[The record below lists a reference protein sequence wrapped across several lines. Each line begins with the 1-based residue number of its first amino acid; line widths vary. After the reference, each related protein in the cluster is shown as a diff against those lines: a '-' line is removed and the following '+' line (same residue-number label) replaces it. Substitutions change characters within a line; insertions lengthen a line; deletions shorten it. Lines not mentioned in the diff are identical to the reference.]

1 MFLNISFR
9 VFNKAITPRG
19 SALLAPYP
27 NLTNPRRQT
36 EQLQTPVLAA
46 PAQDS
51 SCGRTPNSPH
61 PAGNHS
67 PGVTQPTF
75 RATYTADIFTLYFLL
90 QCLSLSAITAL
101 LNAKLNSQNP
111 CPSFF
116 QHAVGSQHTQSLL
129 SGKAPNNFCTINF
142 IYWFYLAILTFN
154 RTLLSSFVGYFNVSW
169 TINSS
174 SKTFPK
180 DQIICLQKYV

>member
-1 MFLNISFR
+1 MARLPHIALPRSCIHYLELVHMFLNISFR
-9 VFNKAITPRG
+9 SIQQGHHTAWLCPPGSIPQPHNPPTPNR
-19 SALLAPYP
+19 
-27 NLTNPRRQT
+27 
-36 EQLQTPVLAA
+36 AA
-46 PAQDS
+46 ADGRACG
-51 SCGRTPNSPH
+51 SCGRKPSSPH

-90 QCLSLSAITAL
+90 QCLSLRAIMAL

-116 QHAVGSQHTQSLL
+116 QHPAGSQHIQSLL

-142 IYWFYLAILTFN
+142 IY
-154 RTLLSSFVGYFNVSW
+154 
-169 TINSS
+169 
-174 SKTFPK
+174 
-180 DQIICLQKYV
+180 

>member
-9 VFNKAITPRG
+9 SIQQGHHTAWLCPPGSIPQPHNPPTPNR
-19 SALLAPYP
+19 
-27 NLTNPRRQT
+27 
-36 EQLQTPVLAA
+36 AA
-46 PAQDS
+46 ADGRACG
-51 SCGRTPNSPH
+51 SCGRKPSSPH
-61 PAGNHS
+61 PTGNHS

-90 QCLSLSAITAL
+90 QCLSLRAIMAL

-116 QHAVGSQHTQSLL
+116 QHPVGSQHIQSLL